1 MLDLITDRTADDV
14 SRWKELENKGYANM
28 TESERAEWASPMK
41 GAYNHTDL
49 NRVENAVAYLA
60 ERLSELGYGIDPL
73 VTQTW
78 SITSVPKLSDMER
91 YLNNVRKIRGAFS
104 VLRTTPDVPDTMQ
117 KMTYVE
123 ANEIE
128 QILHDVETLVN
139 NMVSAFTY
147 SGDIYGGEIS

>member
-1 MLDLITDRTADDV
+1 MTA
-14 SRWKELENKGYANM
+14 E
-28 TESERAEWASPMK
+28 ERAEWNTSMK

-60 ERLSELGYGIDPL
+60 QRLNEFGYHVDPL

-78 SITSVPKLSDMER
+78 NTTSIPKPVDMTR
-91 YLNNVRKIRGAFS
+91 YLNNVKEIREAF
-104 VLRTTPDVPDTMQ
+104 VTLRTTPDVPASMR

-128 QILHDVETLVN
+128 QILHDVDMLIN
-139 NMVSAFTY
+139 NMVAAFSY
-147 SGDIYGGEIS
+147 SGDFYGGEF